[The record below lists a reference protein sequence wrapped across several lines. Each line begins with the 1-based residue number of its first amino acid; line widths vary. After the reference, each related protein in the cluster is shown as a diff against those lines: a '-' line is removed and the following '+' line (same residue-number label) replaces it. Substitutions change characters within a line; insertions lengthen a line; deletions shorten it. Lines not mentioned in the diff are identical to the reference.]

1 MHASCSGQKLLWT
14 HALKR
19 AAGAI
24 MGQQREPCQARRRVC
39 AHTAAALG
47 LCHQAVLVPRY
58 VRVSQCVSCARAAR
72 VCRGHSPARAG
83 MPGLWLW
90 RFLLLL
96 GFVVA
101 MLPVFVPV
109 LVHFLRSPRI
119 LKNIPYGPSIRH
131 QLDVYLPSEAAVA
144 RARRQ
149 CPIVVF
155 VSGGAWVIGY
165 KLWAFLMGCV
175 LQERGVVFVCP
186 DYRNFP
192 QGQAPDMVRDVA
204 EALKWAQVNAA
215 LLGGDPKNM
224 TLVGQ
229 SAGAHLVLM
238 CVIEAA
244 ELEAAQGG
252 AGAAMAGVSGRPHS
266 PRHRRELHDAPGEHT
281 AGGEA
286 VCPADAEWGRG
297 LSMAGIRRC
306 VGVSGPYDLEAL
318 ADKLAARGLPR
329 GLLQALMGDLLHQSP
344 VCRVR
349 RMTPT
354 SLRRL
359 PPVILYHGTADL
371 TVPCAQVSVVSLPLF
386 LGAIVCLGACVCPAS
401 EKARL

>member
-1 MHASCSGQKLLWT
+1 
-14 HALKR
+14 
-19 AAGAI
+19 
-24 MGQQREPCQARRRVC
+24 
-39 AHTAAALG
+39 
-47 LCHQAVLVPRY
+47 
-58 VRVSQCVSCARAAR
+58 
-72 VCRGHSPARAG
+72 

-144 RARRQ
+144 RARSQ

-204 EALKWAQVNAA
+204 EALKWAQANAA
-215 LLGGDPKNM
+215 PVSYTHLR
-224 TLVGQ
+224 
-229 SAGAHLVLM
+229 AH
-238 CVIEAA
+238 E
-244 ELEAAQGG
+244 
-252 AGAAMAGVSGRPHS
+252 
-266 PRHRRELHDAPGEHT
+266 T
-281 AGGEA
+281 
-286 VCPADAEWGRG
+286 
-297 LSMAGIRRC
+297 
-306 VGVSGPYDLEAL
+306 
-318 ADKLAARGLPR
+318 
-329 GLLQALMGDLLHQSP
+329 
-344 VCRVR
+344 
-349 RMTPT
+349 
-354 SLRRL
+354 
-359 PPVILYHGTADL
+359 
-371 TVPCAQVSVVSLPLF
+371 
-386 LGAIVCLGACVCPAS
+386 
-401 EKARL
+401 